1 MQTDHSSLLWLRK
14 FKEPEG
20 QLTHWLEQ
28 LEEYDFDIVHRQG
41 KLHNNADALSRLPYT
56 DCENDTPANSVISMV
71 ANTSLLP
78 VYSLGDIRTKQLQDN
93 LVGSFLRAKENGDQ
107 PPS

>member
-1 MQTDHSSLLWLRK
+1 MRTDHSSLLWLRK

-20 QLTHWLEQ
+20 QLAHWLEQ

-41 KLHNNADALSRLPYT
+41 KLHNNADALLRLPCT

-71 ANTSLLP
+71 ANTSLYLFTL
-78 VYSLGDIRTKQLQDN
+78 LGTFELNNYKIIWLDL
-93 LVGSFLRAKENGDQ
+93 F
-107 PPS
+107 